1 MYMIR
6 LRRQQQ
12 QGVGLV
18 EILVAVVIMAVG
30 FLAAAQMQVNGMR
43 YSQSA
48 YFESQAYF
56 MAGEMIARM
65 RGNVAGV
72 KSGAYDDMITATG
85 LADPGCDA
93 ALCSPAQI
101 AAQDRY
107 DWSQKLYAASTE
119 TGFMPLLPSSSTV
132 VAAGQVSK
140 LATGQYSVSIVWADE
155 HDSADGKS
163 TLRVDLITEN

>member
-1 MYMIR
+1 MIR
-6 LRRQQQ
+6 FCRYQQK
-12 QGVGLV
+12 GVGLV

-30 FLAAAQMQVNGMR
+30 FLAAAQMQLNGMR

-72 KSGAYDDMITATG
+72 KSGAYDTLTTAMG

-93 ALCSPAQI
+93 ALCTPAQI

-107 DWSQKLYAASTE
+107 DWSQKLYSASSD

-132 VAAGQVSK
+132 MATGQVK
-140 LATGQYSVSIVWADE
+140 RLATGQYSVSIVWADE
-155 HDSADGKS
+155 HDSSDGKS
-163 TLRVDLITEN
+163 SLRVDLITES

>member
-1 MYMIR
+1 MYISKSR
-6 LRRQQQ
+6 SHQQK
-12 QGVGLV
+12 GVGLV

-30 FLAAAQMQVNGMR
+30 LLAAAQMQVNGMR
-43 YSQSA
+43 FSQSA

-72 KSGAYDDMITATG
+72 RSGAYDSMTTATG

-93 ALCSPAQI
+93 ALCTPSQI

-107 DWSQKLYAASTE
+107 DWSQSLYATSEEA
-119 TGFMPLLPSSSTV
+119 GFLPLLPSSSTV
-132 VAAGQVSK
+132 VAGGQVNR

-155 HDSADGKS
+155 HDSDDGKS